1 LHSFYTGLYK
11 NFYMPSSLKKL
22 LLVTFPVLLTV
33 SCQSQQ
39 TSNKKT
45 TEAVSVQDTTKPSA
59 DNLPE
64 PYATNSTVNFSK
76 VTGWKDGEM
85 PKAPEG
91 FTVSKFAGDF
101 NNPRW
106 IYVADNGDIF
116 VAECN
121 KDDGAFKQAANVV
134 TGRSKSVNNGKSAN
148 RITLLRD
155 TNGDGTVDQR
165 TTFFTGLDKPFG
177 MLILNGYFYIAA
189 NDGLWRFPYKTGQ
202 TSLSGSGQQLLTL
215 PKGGYNNHWTRNL
228 LANKAGTKIYISV
241 GSGSNAAEHG
251 MDNEIRRANILEINP
266 DGSGERIFASGL
278 RNPVGMDWAPGTQT
292 LWTVVN
298 ERDELGDELVPD
310 YLTSVKE
317 GGFYGWPYSYFGQH
331 VDPRIKDQR
340 PDLVKKAIVPDV
352 PLGPHTASLGLR
364 FYTGTA
370 FPERYRNG
378 AFIGQHGSWN
388 KKELAGYK
396 VVFIPFKNGKPS
408 GQQEDF
414 LTGFVEDEANSKV
427 HGRPVGVAVTKDGA
441 LLVADDSGNTIW
453 RVAANK

>member
-1 LHSFYTGLYK
+1 
-11 NFYMPSSLKKL
+11 MPFSPKKL
-22 LLVTFPVLLTV
+22 FITVIPVLFAV

-39 TSNKKT
+39 PGNNKQASASKTDTATSART
-45 TEAVSVQDTTKPSA
+45 
-59 DNLPE
+59 NLPE
-64 PYATNSTVNFSK
+64 PYATKSTVNFSK

-91 FTVSKFAGDF
+91 FTVSKFAADF

-121 KDDGAFKQAANVV
+121 KDDGAFKQAANAVI
-134 TGRSKSVNNGKSAN
+134 GKSKSENSGSSAN

-155 TNGDGTVDQR
+155 TNNDGKVDAR
-165 TTFFTGLDKPFG
+165 ISFFTGLDKPFG
-177 MLILNGYFYIAA
+177 MLILNGFFYIAA
-189 NDGLWRFPYKTGQ
+189 NDALWRFPYKTGE
-202 TSLSGSGQQLLTL
+202 TKLSGNGQKLLSL
-215 PKGGYNNHWTRNL
+215 PKGGYNNHWTRNII
-228 LANKAGTKIYISV
+228 ANKEGTKIYVSV
-241 GSGSNAAEHG
+241 GSGSNVAEHG

-266 DGSGERIFASGL
+266 DGSGERVFASGL

-310 YLTSVKE
+310 FFTSVKE
-317 GGFYGWPYSYFGQH
+317 NGFYGWPYSYFGQH

-340 PDLVKKAIVPDV
+340 PDLVKKAIVPDIA
-352 PLGPHTASLGLR
+352 LGAHTASLGLR
-364 FYTGTA
+364 FYTGKA
-370 FPERYRNG
+370 FPEHYRNG

-388 KKELAGYK
+388 KKQLAGYK
-396 VVFIPFKNGKPS
+396 VIFVPFKNGKPS

-414 LTGFVEDEANSKV
+414 LTGFIEDESSSKV
-427 HGRPVGVAVTKDGA
+427 HGRPVGVAVAKDGS
-441 LLVADDSGNTIW
+441 LLVADDASNTIW
-453 RVAANK
+453 RVAAL